1 MAVYSFENSL
11 AVIIR
16 AKAENLY
23 DNLVVQLQKDFSRA
37 NIDVKITAS
46 LFAAEVEKLIQ
57 EKLYVLL
64 LEKFDAYLNLLY
76 VIDIPEKSM
85 RQIKSNDIVEISKQV
100 CLLILER
107 EFQKVWYKNQ
117 FA

>member
-1 MAVYSFENSL
+1 MDKHKTSKELFEQVL
-11 AVIIR
+11 
-16 AKAENLY
+16 KLGWYE
-23 DNLVVQLQKDFSRA
+23 NLVVQLQKDFSRA
-37 NIDVKITAS
+37 NIDVRITAALS
-46 LFAAEVEKLIQ
+46 VTALEKMIQ

-64 LEKFDAYLNLLY
+64 LEKFDDYLNLLY

-85 RQIKSNDIVEISKQV
+85 RQIKSTDIVEISKQV
-100 CLLILER
+100 CFLILER